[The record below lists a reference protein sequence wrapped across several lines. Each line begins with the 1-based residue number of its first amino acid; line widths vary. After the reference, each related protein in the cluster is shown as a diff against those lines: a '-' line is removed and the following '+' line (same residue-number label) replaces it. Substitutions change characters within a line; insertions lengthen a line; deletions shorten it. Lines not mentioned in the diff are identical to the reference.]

1 MIGWNSYDTT
11 IPCFY
16 KMPEYLANIGYK
28 NPSNPTDAVFQYAKG
43 WKGDLFQYY
52 DTHPRQGKSFNNLM
66 GGVRVHQAGWLDIF
80 PHNTLLDSN
89 PLQPLLVDVG
99 GNVGHDIASGSPI
112 PTQPPACTS
121 KTGLKW
127 CILAISRRRYP
138 QLFPIKKKKKKVLDN
153 KNRES
158 IN

>member
-1 MIGWNSYDTT
+1 
-11 IPCFY
+11 
-16 KMPEYLANIGYK
+16 MPEYLANIGYK

-99 GNVGHDIASGSPI
+99 GNVGHDIERFRLAHPNTAARLYLGDRLEVVHTRYI
-112 PTQPPACTS
+112 PTKVSPTLSYQ
-121 KTGLKW
+121 
-127 CILAISRRRYP
+127 
-138 QLFPIKKKKKKVLDN
+138 KKEKKSF
-153 KNRES
+153 R
-158 IN
+158 